1 MYGEERAGAFSL
13 RVFDCHERLFDELAA
28 GDFLAGEKL
37 RKLDDGHSGELT
49 SLPALRE
56 NGLDAPNRG
65 ASQRKSTQAS
75 RVLQKVTSILIHA
88 CPSSFSRAVPRAIT
102 SVTMNFRR

>member
-49 SLPALRE
+49 SLLALRE

-65 ASQRKSTQAS
+65 TSQRKSTRQAESCKKS
-75 RVLQKVTSILIHA
+75 R
-88 CPSSFSRAVPRAIT
+88 RA
-102 SVTMNFRR
+102 